1 MKLIVTF
8 FAVML
13 INMSFSQNATNNPTD
28 TRLFA
33 QCLFSISTQQELD
46 ALQNEMYNN
55 PNIEMVRLDLNT
67 QRALII
73 TVNLQQLSSEE
84 LTSWFGNYEST
95 VSCINIGVYGVDAM
109 ATYPFTNCQ

>member
-1 MKLIVTF
+1 MKIIVTF
-8 FAVML
+8 FVVLMV
-13 INMSFSQNATNNPTD
+13 NFSFGQNATNTQVD

-33 QCLFSISTQQELD
+33 QCLFSISTQQEIE

-73 TVNLQQLSSEE
+73 TANLQQLSPEE